1 MQRGKEGCRRFQILW
16 SLPHKLPE
24 GQLADKQLH
33 RFLMETDFPKCN
45 CPWSVRLRFLRA
57 THSGSAF
64 AGCLSGLL
72 FPPVDFSP
80 SCLLG
85 TSHS

>member
-1 MQRGKEGCRRFQILW
+1 MKAELYSFKTHKGKEEEKCKGVKKVVEGFKSCGSQI
-16 SLPHKLPE
+16 PHKLPE
-24 GQLADKQLH
+24 GQLADKQLQ

-64 AGCLSGLL
+64 AGCLSG
-72 FPPVDFSP
+72 
-80 SCLLG
+80 
-85 TSHS
+85 